1 MWKDEMGGCTRVG
14 NGLFLAEC
22 DIDAFGVLGA
32 KSSLSKVKRDAVE
45 AVASS
50 DWDLCLAEVQL
61 LVTMVA
67 LSSSWTGY
75 GELLLT
81 VGVSR

>member
-1 MWKDEMGGCTRVG
+1 M
-14 NGLFLAEC
+14 
-22 DIDAFGVLGA
+22 
-32 KSSLSKVKRDAVE
+32 LSKFERDAIE

-50 DWDLCLAEVQL
+50 DWDLCLAEVHL

-67 LSSSWTGY
+67 LLPSWTGY